1 VEQSQK
7 QQIITIITYY
17 IMNFLYF
24 KNIKICHNHDMFQPD
39 QTIIQW
45 TEINT
50 EDHIIALILQIQ
62 IFLPANI

>member
-1 VEQSQK
+1 
-7 QQIITIITYY
+7 
-17 IMNFLYF
+17 
-24 KNIKICHNHDMFQPD
+24 MFRSD

-50 EDHIIALILQIQ
+50 EDHIIAFILQIQ